1 MSFTTDELQ
10 IRVKTFDYVDFN
22 ELAKFF
28 ENEFVDV
35 RAIIR

>member
-1 MSFTTDELQ
+1 MSFTTEELQ
-10 IRVKTFDYVDFN
+10 IRVKTFDFVNYN
-22 ELAKFF
+22 ELANFF

>member
-10 IRVKTFDYVDFN
+10 IRVKSFDYVNFN
-22 ELAKFF
+22 ELANFF

-35 RAIIR
+35 RAIIK